1 MQKPTASDRSQTPDV
16 RVGVKSQRVLQK
28 ADANGLR
35 ASLGNDAL
43 RGAFRVNSMRPLG
56 DLLVVTNARMA
67 LLNASDVGKKGLK
80 VNVLWR
86 DVTALV
92 PFGPFASKVVARVGD
107 EEVKLG
113 SLLDTPDRETFLD
126 LARHLRPDLAPAPT
140 AAAQQG
146 LDTVRHLRP
155 DLVPAP
161 KAAPGEGPRPDGD
174 ASRLERRPVL
184 STKLATTAD
193 ALLAQAEAFLLPDE
207 VVTGLF
213 PLGPVDKKV
222 LGNLLVVTNARLV
235 GGVWDKATAEL
246 DPVWTAPV
254 DQIIGVTQT
263 SLTKELTIQLQSGD
277 KVRLGAPAG
286 EPSDGAVVNLTAH
299 LLEQPDGR
307 VVADANS
314 DDSLPVLRPTS
325 VMRAAHL
332 DRVASL
338 KAEKRAA
345 EVAER
350 AAHQDRVASLKAE
363 KRAAEV
369 AERTAHLSQAAA
381 AEVAGGFPLKHAAL
395 IDPLL
400 DHLAAACAA
409 ADRGDVLAEEAALLD
424 AANLA
429 NKAGTFGRYR
439 PRRWLANRI
448 AQLTADGRLRRTDL
462 LGSVGGNTRVYADRI
477 LHGTRAYLLDA
488 DVVAT
493 VEIDGQVLQS
503 TRPTMSRM
511 AAGAVLPGSALLVGL
526 AIPKTEKKDMRK
538 AAFRIVH
545 PQWRIGVPLDPDK
558 APMTR
563 GLAAQVNA
571 IAQSKQRADA
581 RRVTIDN
588 LDELTQP
595 GASPTQALGTGSTGV
610 ADTLAQLERIAALEA
625 AGHLSGEDA
634 AQMRQ
639 RVIRGG

>member
-1 MQKPTASDRSQTPDV
+1 
-16 RVGVKSQRVLQK
+16 
-28 ADANGLR
+28 
-35 ASLGNDAL
+35 
-43 RGAFRVNSMRPLG
+43 
-56 DLLVVTNARMA
+56 
-67 LLNASDVGKKGLK
+67 
-80 VNVLWR
+80 
-86 DVTALV
+86 
-92 PFGPFASKVVARVGD
+92 
-107 EEVKLG
+107 VKLG

-526 AIPKTEKKDMRK
+526 AIPKTETKDMRK